1 MSKSRRATMA
11 LQVSLSRRAAPP
23 GSPAPKACADEL
35 WATAPAGSRACWA
48 APPSRRRRA
57 RGPPPSPAAA
67 RATMARAWR
76 RARRALPSER
86 RGARWRASHSAALP
100 SPLGWRPPPAGARLA
115 PTEER
120 RDGWEEAAW
129 VVRHR
134 HRQTGRIS
142 RLGLHLKDGDMA
154 RAVEGVELPVAVPPA
169 EARERLLDGG
179 AGRVRLLEQHQV
191 LPAGEGPLDQC
202 RRSRRLLVA
211 ALDADPCLVLEG
223 DVGSLLPPPDS
234 AALVLVW

>member
-1 MSKSRRATMA
+1 MSKSRRATVA

-76 RARRALPSER
+76 RARRALPETAPPTGLNPRWIRDSGGYGTR
-86 RGARWRASHSAALP
+86 RCRLSDAARDGVRVIVRLCRHLRRRRAGGEAHRQGTRGRPKAARASRMASTTGG
-100 SPLGWRPPPAGARLA
+100 SEIGAYRRCGEMSRRCGEIWGDMGRLS

-120 RDGWEEAAW
+120 RDGLEEAAW

-142 RLGLHLKDGDMA
+142 RLGLHLAPYPQG
-154 RAVEGVELPVAVPPA
+154 
-169 EARERLLDGG
+169 
-179 AGRVRLLEQHQV
+179 LE
-191 LPAGEGPLDQC
+191 P
-202 RRSRRLLVA
+202 S
-211 ALDADPCLVLEG
+211 
-223 DVGSLLPPPDS
+223 VGSVPWVVRS
-234 AALVLVW
+234 H